1 MSLDATEFD
10 RQITRMEQE
19 VEDRLVQAG
28 MKPILARVHDS
39 RKVAAEIAEKL
50 SKYAKNLGNF
60 TRTASGDADLHR
72 YELYLLLQ
80 KTASQ
85 VEVINPADPSASDA
99 LQGILAEVTRF
110 GEQPRTQM

>member
-28 MKPILARVHDS
+28 MKPSLARVHDNQM
-39 RKVAAEIAEKL
+39 VAAEIAKKL

-60 TRTASGDADLHR
+60 TRTASGDSGLHR
-72 YELYLLLQ
+72 YELYCLL
-80 KTASQ
+80 KRIAAK
-85 VEVINPADPSASDA
+85 VEVINPADPGASDA
-99 LQGILAEVTRF
+99 LQGLLAEVNRF
-110 GEQPRTQM
+110 GEQPQAQM